1 MNIIRRILKWTGTA
15 LVALLLVP
23 FILIALLYIPPIQ
36 NWALQKA
43 VGVASEATGM
53 AITLERVGISFPLD
67 IELEN
72 LTACQEGDT
81 LLHTGSVVVDMDFS
95 QIFHGQLGV
104 EGIDIREGL
113 FNSAYLIPQMH
124 IGGQLGQLHLDRE
137 DTDLTQG
144 KAILSGASLKDC
156 HLDISMRDTTI
167 VDTTESSPL
176 PWSIRVGRIDISNT
190 SIGLRMP
197 GDTMTVNTEI
207 RKAFVS
213 DGDIRLEES
222 TYTIGALGIDIDT
235 LHLCMMDT
243 AGTKTCMPLSATSL
257 VVDSLRLDSAAVA
270 LQQFHISTATTDGE
284 RKSLIS
290 GNLQMDFNA
299 FTPKSEGGLSANIR
313 ASLAHSDLLDIAKDF
328 LPKDLAKAYPTLPL
342 NAHIA
347 ANGNIDSISIDTLH
361 LSMPTAMD
369 VQAHGYIADA
379 LAENGMKANLLWD
392 ISTMNLDFV
401 RRYLGLEGVNIPR
414 MNLSAETKIQGS
426 TYGADA
432 QLSCGNGKVRAK
444 ASIDLD
450 NMQYRA
456 RVHADQLDIRNFLPQ
471 DSIGLLSFYAK
482 ASGHGTDPLSRA
494 TGLKAEVDLTHLE
507 YKDWN
512 MDNARFTAKL
522 KRGKATVELH
532 CDNDILMANACA
544 NAYLGKR
551 LSKADFA
558 LSLNKINFQAL
569 GITKDSLVASMNLSL
584 EGGSDMKQTHRL
596 KGSMHSIELA
606 LPDTTF
612 YPLDLN
618 LEVKTDEQS
627 MLART
632 NAGNL
637 WLQFHSDEGQDSL
650 LKKTNAFMQELT
662 RQREE
667 RILDMNRLNKM
678 LPRVD
683 MHLLCGDN
691 NPLANILRSMLGATM
706 NEMAFDLVTN
716 PEEGVNGQGH
726 LNKLKTDAVVIDSI
740 SWNIRNLAE
749 GVSMMARVKNGPR
762 NKVVN
767 FEASLN
773 ALVTPKGLNSSF
785 MFLDEKG
792 NKGVDFGLN
801 VGIAD
806 STLRVQL
813 IPLNPIFAYRRF
825 NVNADNFVS
834 IDKSNHIKANMN
846 LLADD
851 GTALNLYSTPNE
863 AALQDITLS
872 IANFNLGELSR
883 VMPFMP
889 MVTGMLNGD
898 VHAVKEE
905 GQATVS
911 LDMDVRRMGFEGS
924 PLGNIGVEA
933 IYLPN
938 ADGSHLVD
946 GILSQNDREIA
957 LLSGKYWTQDEEGQ
971 IEAEAHLQRL
981 PLNIANGFITDN
993 MARLEGYIS
1002 GMLDVHGSVSEPL
1015 LSGSIAT
1022 DSMHICSDPY
1032 SINLRLPDDEIVI
1045 RENFLD
1051 LDKIQAFANGDNPLT
1066 LDGTIDF
1073 TDLSQ
1078 AKLNLGITA
1087 RDFNLINAPKRKGAE
1102 AYGKVY
1108 VDLFGRMQGTLD
1120 NLDIRGRLNINGK
1133 TNVTYVMKDSP
1144 LVVDDQLSSLVTFTD
1159 FSDTT
1164 ETKPIAMPEQN
1175 IKMDFQVNIDE
1186 ATTIHCLM
1194 SEDGQD
1200 NIELEGGGELRMT
1213 YDMLSGM
1220 KLFGRYTVLS
1230 GSMDYSLVVVSLK
1243 NFNIDSGSY
1252 VEFMGDMMNPKL
1264 NISASERK
1272 KASVSSNNVTR
1283 SVNFDVGLKITQ
1295 TLSDLGLEFTLQAP
1309 EDLTVQNELASM
1321 SVEDRGRAA
1330 VAMLTTGMYLSP
1342 NSSASGEGFDATS
1355 ALSSFLNS
1363 QISNIAGKAL
1373 STIDIGFGIDNTT
1386 SATGAA
1392 QTDYN
1397 FSFAKRFWGN
1407 RISVIIGGKVSSGN
1421 DAQNT
1426 GMSIISNVS
1435 VEYRLDNSGTRY
1447 VKAFYNKDTES
1458 ILDSEVMEMGA
1469 SLVLRRKTE
1478 NLGELFI
1485 FRNEKRKTQNGKL
1498 REQTKDDEVR
1508 LKRKTTNAPT
1518 GR

>member
-1 MNIIRRILKWTGTA
+1 MNIIRRILKWMGTT
-15 LVALLLVP
+15 LVALLLIP
-23 FILIALLYIPPIQ
+23 FLLIALLYIPPIQ
-36 NWALQKA
+36 NWAIQKA
-43 VGVASEATGM
+43 VDLASEATGM
-53 AITLERVGISFPLD
+53 DITLERVGISFPLD

-72 LTACQEGDT
+72 LTAIQERDT

-95 QIFHGQLGV
+95 QIFQGQLGV
-104 EGIDIREGL
+104 DGIDIREGL
-113 FNSAYLIPQMH
+113 FNSADLIPQMH
-124 IGGQLGQLHLDRE
+124 IGGHIGLLHLDRE
-137 DTDLTQG
+137 DTDLKHG
-144 KAILSGASLKDC
+144 MARLSGASLEDC
-156 HLDISMRDTTI
+156 LLDISMRDTTI
-167 VDTTESSPL
+167 VDTTESAPL
-176 PWSIRVGRIDISNT
+176 PWTIQVGRIDISNA
-190 SIGLRMP
+190 SIGFRMP

-207 RKAFVS
+207 KKAYLC
-213 DGDIRLEES
+213 DGNIHLEDAV
-222 TYTIGALGIDIDT
+222 YTVGSVGIDIDT
-235 LHLCMMDT
+235 LLFRMMDT
-243 AGTKTCMPLSATSL
+243 AGTMTSIPLSATSL
-257 VVDSLRLDSAAVA
+257 GAECLSMDSTSVA
-270 LQQFHISTATTDGE
+270 IQQFHVNTATTDGE
-284 RKSLIS
+284 KKSLIS

-299 FTPKSEGGLSANIR
+299 FTPKSGGSLSTNIR
-313 ASLAHSDLLDIAKDF
+313 ASLAHTDLLDIASDF
-328 LPKDLAKAYPTLPL
+328 IPQDLKRAYPALPI

-347 ANGNIDSISIDTLH
+347 VNGNIDSISVDTLH
-361 LSMPTAMD
+361 LSMPTAID
-369 VQAHGYIADA
+369 VQARGFVADA
-379 LAENGMKANLLWD
+379 LAESGIKSHLQWD
-392 ISTMNLDFV
+392 ASTMNLNFV
-401 RRYLGLEGVNIPR
+401 RRYLGLKGVNIPR
-414 MNLSAETKIQGS
+414 MNLSAETRIHGN

-432 QLSCGNGKVRAK
+432 QLSCGKGKVRAK
-444 ASIDLD
+444 ASINLD
-450 NMQYRA
+450 NMAYRA
-456 RVHADQLDIRNFLPQ
+456 MLHANQLDIRNFLPQ
-471 DSIGLLSFYAK
+471 DSIGLLTFSAK
-482 ASGHGTDPLSRA
+482 ASGHGTDPLSKA
-494 TGLKAEVDLTHLE
+494 MGLKAEVDLNHLE
-507 YKDWN
+507 YKNWN
-512 MDNARFTAKL
+512 VDNARFTARL
-522 KRGKATVELH
+522 RRGKARVELH

-544 NAYLGKR
+544 SAVIGKEVSR
-551 LSKADFA
+551 ADFA

-569 GITKDSLVASMNLSL
+569 GITKDSLVASMTLNLD
-584 EGGSDMKQTHRL
+584 GGTDMKQTHRL

-606 LPDTTF
+606 MPDTTF

-618 LEVKTDEQS
+618 VEVKTNEES

-650 LKKTNAFMQELT
+650 LKKTNAFMQELA

-667 RILDMNRLNKM
+667 RVLDMASLNAL

-691 NPLANILRSMLGATM
+691 NPLANILRSMLGTTM
-706 NEMAFDLVTN
+706 TDMAFDLVTN
-716 PEEGVNGQGH
+716 PETGVNGQGYM
-726 LNKLKTDAVVIDSI
+726 NKLKTAAVVIDSI
-740 SWNIRNLAE
+740 SWNIKNMAE

-767 FEASLN
+767 FEAALN
-773 ALVTPKGLNSSF
+773 ALITKDGLNTSF
-785 MFLDEKG
+785 LFLDEKG

-813 IPLNPIFAYRRF
+813 TPLNPIFAYRRF

-834 IDKSNHIKANMN
+834 IDKTNHIKANMN

-851 GTALNLYSTPNE
+851 GTSLNLYSTANE
-863 AALQDITLS
+863 TALQDITLS

-889 MVTGMLNGD
+889 IVTGMLNGD
-898 VHAVKEE
+898 IHAVKEAE
-905 GQATVS
+905 QATLSV
-911 LDMDVRRMGFEGS
+911 DMDVDKMGYEGS
-924 PLGNIGVEA
+924 PLGNIGVEM
-933 IYLPN
+933 IYFPN

-946 GILSQNDREIA
+946 GILSQNKRNIA
-957 LLSGKYWTQDEEGQ
+957 LLSGSYWTEQEEGQ
-971 IEAEAHLQRL
+971 IEAEAQLLRL
-981 PLNIANGFITDN
+981 PLNIANGFVTDN
-993 MARLEGYIS
+993 MARLEGYITGIMDVS
-1002 GMLDVHGSVSEPL
+1002 GAVSAL
-1015 LSGSIAT
+1015 RLSGAMST
-1022 DSMHICSDPY
+1022 DSVHICSDPY
-1032 SINLRLPDDEIVI
+1032 SIDLRLPDDTVVI
-1045 RENFLD
+1045 RNNFID
-1051 LDKIQAFANGDNPLT
+1051 LDKIQAYANGNNPLT

-1073 TDLSQ
+1073 TDLNQ
-1078 AKLNLGITA
+1078 TKLNLGITA

-1108 VDLFGRMQGTLD
+1108 VDLFGRMQGTLND
-1120 NLDIRGRLNINGK
+1120 LNIRGRLNINGK

-1144 LVVDDQLSSLVTFTD
+1144 LVVDDQLNSLVTFTD

-1164 ETKPIAMPEQN
+1164 ETAPTVLPEQN

-1230 GSMDYSLVVVSLK
+1230 GSMDYSLVVMSLK

-1252 VEFMGDMMNPKL
+1252 VEFTGDMLNPKL

-1283 SVNFDVGLKITQ
+1283 TVNFDVGLKITQ

-1330 VAMLTTGMYLSP
+1330 VAMITTGMYLSP
-1342 NSSASGEGFDATS
+1342 NNAASGEGFNATS

-1478 NLGELFI
+1478 NLSELFI
-1485 FRNEKRKTQNGKL
+1485 FRNTKKNTKTGTGKL
-1498 REQTKDDEVR
+1498 QR
-1508 LKRKTTNAPT
+1508 TNKP
-1518 GR
+1518 

>member
-1 MNIIRRILKWTGTA
+1 MNIIRRILKWTGATLA
-15 LVALLLVP
+15 ALLLVP
-23 FILIALLYIPPIQ
+23 FLLIALLYIPPIQ
-36 NWALQKA
+36 NWAVQKA
-43 VGVASEATGM
+43 VGFASEAAGM
-53 AITLERVGISFPLD
+53 EIALERVGISFPLD
-67 IELEN
+67 IDIEN
-72 LTACQEGDT
+72 LTACLEGDT
-81 LLHTGSVVVDMDFS
+81 LLHTGTVVVDMDFS
-95 QIFHGQLGV
+95 QIFQGQLGV
-104 EGIDIREGL
+104 DGIDIKEGQ
-113 FNSAYLIPQMH
+113 FNSANLIPQMH
-124 IGGQLGQLHLDRE
+124 IGGHLRLLHLYRE
-137 DTDLTQG
+137 DTDLKQCM
-144 KAILSGASLKDC
+144 ARLSGASLADC
-156 HLDISMRDTTI
+156 HLDISMRDTTL
-167 VDTTESSPL
+167 VDTTESAPL
-176 PWSIRVGRIDISNT
+176 PWTILVERIDISNA
-190 SIGLRMP
+190 SIAFRMA
-197 GDTMTVNTEI
+197 GDTMTVSTEI
-207 RKAFVS
+207 KKACLNN
-213 DGDIRLEES
+213 GDISLRNGV
-222 TYTIGALGIDIDT
+222 YTIGRLGIDLDT

-243 AGTKTCMPLSATSL
+243 AGAKTSIPLSCTSL
-257 VVDSLRLDSAAVA
+257 GAEGLRLDSAAVA
-270 LQQFHISTATTDGE
+270 LQQFHISTATGE
-284 RKSLIS
+284 EKSLIR
-290 GNLQMDFNA
+290 GNMQMDFNA
-299 FTPKSEGGLSANIR
+299 FTPKGGGSMAANIR
-313 ASLAHSDLLDIAKDF
+313 ASLAHTDLLSIARDF
-328 LPKDLAKAYPTLPL
+328 IPKDLAKAYPTLPL

-347 ANGNIDSISIDTLH
+347 ARGSIDSISVDTLH
-361 LSMPTAMD
+361 LFMPTAMD
-369 VQAHGYIADA
+369 IQAKGYVADA
-379 LAENGMKANLLWD
+379 MAEGGMRSHLQWEA
-392 ISTMNLDFV
+392 STMNLNFV
-401 RRYLGLEGVNIPR
+401 RRHMGLSGVNIPR
-414 MNLSAETKIQGS
+414 MNLSAETRIHGNK
-426 TYGADA
+426 YAADA
-432 QLSCGNGKVRAK
+432 QLSCGKGKVRAK

-450 NMQYRA
+450 NMAYRA
-456 RVHADQLDIRNFLPQ
+456 MLNATQLDIRKFLPQ
-471 DSIGLLSFYAK
+471 DSIGLLSFSAK

-494 TGLKAEVDLTHLE
+494 TGMKAEVDLHHLE
-507 YKDWN
+507 YKDWDV
-512 MDNARFTAKL
+512 DNARLAARL
-522 KRGKATVELH
+522 RRGKATLELH
-532 CDNDILMANACA
+532 CDNEILMANACA
-544 NAYLGKR
+544 NADIDKEVT
-551 LSKADFA
+551 KADFA
-558 LSLNKINFQAL
+558 LSVNKVNFQAL
-569 GITKDSLVASMNLSL
+569 GITKDSLVASMTLNL

-618 LEVKTDEQS
+618 MEVRTNEQS

-650 LKKTNAFMQELT
+650 IKKTNAFMQEMA

-667 RILDMNRLNKM
+667 RVLDMAGLNAL

-691 NPLANILRSMLGATM
+691 NPLANILRSMLGATI

-726 LNKLKTDAVVIDSI
+726 MNKLKTEAVVIDSI

-767 FEASLN
+767 FEAVLN
-773 ALVTPKGLNSSF
+773 ALVTPEGLSSSF
-785 MFLDEKG
+785 LFLDDKG

-806 STLRVQL
+806 STLKVQL
-813 IPLNPIFAYRRF
+813 TPLNPVFAYRRF
-825 NVNADNFVS
+825 KVNADNFVS
-834 IDKSNHIKANMN
+834 IDKANHIMADMN

-851 GTALNLYSTPNE
+851 GTSLNLYSTPNE

-889 MVTGMLNGD
+889 VVTGMLNGD

-905 GQATVS
+905 EQATVS
-911 LDMDVRRMGFEGS
+911 LDMDVRKMGFEGS
-924 PLGNIGVEA
+924 PLGNIGVEM
-933 IYLPN
+933 IYFPN

-946 GILSQNDREIA
+946 GILSQNEREIA
-957 LLSGKYWTQDEEGQ
+957 LLNGSYWTQDEEGH

-981 PLNIANGFITDN
+981 PLNIANGFITGN

-1002 GMLDVHGSVSEPL
+1002 GMLDVHGPVSAPL
-1015 LSGSIAT
+1015 ISGSLAT

-1032 SINLRLPDDEIVI
+1032 SIDLRLPDDEIVI
-1045 RENFLD
+1045 KDNFLD
-1051 LDKIQAFANGDNPLT
+1051 LDKIQAFANGNNPLT

-1073 TDLSQ
+1073 TDLNQ
-1078 AKLNLGITA
+1078 TKLNLGITA

-1108 VDLFGRMQGTLD
+1108 VDLFGRMQGTLN

-1133 TNVTYVMKDSP
+1133 TNLTYVMKDSP

-1159 FSDTT
+1159 FSDST
-1164 ETKPIAMPEQN
+1164 ETKPIALPEQN
-1175 IKMDFQVNIDE
+1175 VKMDFQVNIDE

-1230 GSMDYSLVVVSLK
+1230 GSMDYSLVVMSLK
-1243 NFNIDSGSY
+1243 NFDIDSGSY
-1252 VEFMGDMMNPKL
+1252 VEFSGDMLNPKL

-1283 SVNFDVGLKITQ
+1283 TVNFDVGLKITQ

-1342 NSSASGEGFDATS
+1342 NNTGNGGGFDATS
-1355 ALSSFLNS
+1355 ALSSFLNN

-1485 FRNEKRKTQNGKL
+1485 FRNEKRKSASKPINPPRADRRRHG
-1498 REQTKDDEVR
+1498 
-1508 LKRKTTNAPT
+1508 
-1518 GR
+1518 

>member
-1 MNIIRRILKWTGTA
+1 MNIIRRILKWAGATLATI
-15 LVALLLVP
+15 LLVP
-23 FILIALLYIPPIQ
+23 FLLIALLYIPPIQ
-36 NWALQKA
+36 NWAVQKA
-43 VGVASEATGM
+43 VGFASEAAGM
-53 AITLERVGISFPLD
+53 EIALERVGISFPLD
-67 IELEN
+67 IDLEN
-72 LTACQEGDT
+72 LTACLEGDT
-81 LLHTGSVVVDMDFS
+81 LLHMGTVVVDMDFS
-95 QIFHGQLGV
+95 QIFQGQLGV
-104 EGIDIREGL
+104 DGIDIKEGQ
-113 FNSAYLIPQMH
+113 FNSANLIPQMH
-124 IGGQLGQLHLDRE
+124 IGGQLGLLHLNRE
-137 DTDLTQG
+137 DTDLKQCM
-144 KAILSGASLKDC
+144 ARLSGASLTDC
-156 HLDISMRDTTI
+156 HLDISMRDTTL
-167 VDTTESSPL
+167 VDTTESAPL
-176 PWSIRVGRIDISNT
+176 PWTILVERIDISNA
-190 SIGLRMP
+190 SIAFRMA
-197 GDTMTVNTEI
+197 GDTMTVSTEI
-207 RKAFVS
+207 NKACLTG
-213 DGDIRLEES
+213 GDISLRNGV
-222 TYTIGALGIDIDT
+222 YTIGSLGIDLDT

-243 AGTKTCMPLSATSL
+243 AGAKTSIPLSCTSL
-257 VVDSLRLDSAAVA
+257 GVEGLCLDSAAVA
-270 LQQFHISTATTDGE
+270 LQQFQISTATGE
-284 RKSLIS
+284 EKSLIR

-299 FTPKSEGGLSANIR
+299 FTPKGGGSMSANIR
-313 ASLAHSDLLDIAKDF
+313 ASLAHTDLLSIVRDF
-328 LPKDLAKAYPTLPL
+328 IPQDLAKAYPALPL

-347 ANGNIDSISIDTLH
+347 ARGSIDSISVDTLH
-361 LSMPTAMD
+361 LFMPTAMD
-369 VQAHGYIADA
+369 IQAEGYVADA
-379 LAENGMKANLLWD
+379 MAEGGMRSHLQWD
-392 ISTMNLDFV
+392 ASTMNLNFV
-401 RRYLGLEGVNIPR
+401 RRYLGLSGVNIPR
-414 MNLSAETKIQGS
+414 MNLSAETRIHGNK
-426 TYGADA
+426 YAADA
-432 QLSCGNGKVRAK
+432 QLSCGKGKVRAK
-444 ASIDLD
+444 TSIDLD
-450 NMQYRA
+450 NMAYRA
-456 RVHADQLDIRNFLPQ
+456 MLNATQLNIRKFLPQ
-471 DSIGLLSFYAK
+471 DSIGLLSFSAK

-494 TGLKAEVDLTHLE
+494 TGLRAEVDLHHLE
-507 YKDWN
+507 YKKWDV
-512 MDNARFTAKL
+512 DNARLAAKL
-522 KRGKATVELH
+522 RRGKASVELH

-544 NAYLGKR
+544 NADINKEVT
-551 LSKADFA
+551 KADFA
-558 LSLNKINFQAL
+558 LSVNKVNFQAL
-569 GITKDSLVASMNLSL
+569 GITKDSLVASMTLNL

-618 LEVKTDEQS
+618 LEVRTNEQS

-650 LKKTNAFMQELT
+650 LKKTNAFMQEMA

-667 RILDMNRLNKM
+667 RVLDMAGLNAL

-726 LNKLKTDAVVIDSI
+726 MNKLKTEAVVIDSI

-767 FEASLN
+767 FEAVLN
-773 ALVTPKGLNSSF
+773 ALVTPEGLSSSF
-785 MFLDEKG
+785 LFLDDKG

-806 STLRVQL
+806 STLKVQL
-813 IPLNPIFAYRRF
+813 TPLNPVFAYRRF
-825 NVNADNFVS
+825 KVNADNFVS
-834 IDKSNHIKANMN
+834 IDKTNHIMANMN

-851 GTALNLYSTPNE
+851 GTSLNLYSTPNE

-872 IANFNLGELSR
+872 IANFSLGELSR

-889 MVTGMLNGD
+889 VVTGMLNGD

-905 GQATVS
+905 EQATVS
-911 LDMDVRRMGFEGS
+911 LDMNVRKMGFEGS
-924 PLGNIGVEA
+924 PLGDIGVEM
-933 IYLPN
+933 IYFPN

-946 GILSQNDREIA
+946 GILSQNEREIA
-957 LLSGKYWTQDEEGQ
+957 LLNGSYWTQDEEGH

-981 PLNIANGFITDN
+981 PLNIANGFITGN

-1002 GMLDVHGSVSEPL
+1002 GMLDVHGPVSAPL
-1015 LSGSIAT
+1015 MSGSLAT

-1032 SINLRLPDDEIVI
+1032 SIDLRLPDDEIVI
-1045 RENFLD
+1045 KDNFLD
-1051 LDKIQAFANGDNPLT
+1051 LDKIQAFANGNNPLT

-1073 TDLSQ
+1073 TDLNQ
-1078 AKLNLGITA
+1078 TKLNLGITA

-1108 VDLFGRMQGTLD
+1108 VDLFGRMQGTLN

-1133 TNVTYVMKDSP
+1133 TNLTYVMKDSP

-1159 FSDTT
+1159 FSDST

-1175 IKMDFQVNIDE
+1175 VKMDFQVNIDE

-1230 GSMDYSLVVVSLK
+1230 GSMDYSLVVMSLK

-1252 VEFMGDMMNPKL
+1252 VEFSGDMLNPKL

-1283 SVNFDVGLKITQ
+1283 TVNFDVGLKITQ

-1321 SVEDRGRAA
+1321 SIEDRGRAA

-1342 NSSASGEGFDATS
+1342 NNTGNGGGFDATS

-1485 FRNEKRKTQNGKL
+1485 FRNEKRKTSSKPINP
-1498 REQTKDDEVR
+1498 
-1508 LKRKTTNAPT
+1508 PT
-1518 GR
+1518 SR